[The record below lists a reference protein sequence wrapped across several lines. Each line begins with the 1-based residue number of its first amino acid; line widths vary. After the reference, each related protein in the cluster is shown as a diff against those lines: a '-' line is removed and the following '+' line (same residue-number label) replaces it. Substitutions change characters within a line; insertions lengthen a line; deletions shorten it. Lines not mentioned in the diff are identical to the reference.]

1 MGGQGAEPASLRR
14 PSQGRRTSGVGAP
27 RHNSFVGRF
36 GAGGADGGGGMDP
49 VAMAQLDKLT
59 LDMDRLGRTVAAI
72 ATHLKIELD
81 GAE

>member
-1 MGGQGAEPASLRR
+1 
-14 PSQGRRTSGVGAP
+14 
-27 RHNSFVGRF
+27 
-36 GAGGADGGGGMDP
+36 
-49 VAMAQLDKLT
+49 MAQLDKLT